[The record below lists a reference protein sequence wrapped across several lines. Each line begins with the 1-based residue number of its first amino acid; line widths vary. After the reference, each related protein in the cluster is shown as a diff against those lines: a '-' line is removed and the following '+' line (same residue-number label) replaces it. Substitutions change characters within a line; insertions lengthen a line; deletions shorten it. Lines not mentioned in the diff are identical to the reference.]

1 VSAHGT
7 GTIYNDLMELNA
19 FRAVF
24 GERQIPVYGVKGAL
38 GHTLGAA
45 GAIETVI
52 ALRALAEGVVPG
64 TVGFKDPDPAAVGL
78 VHTEPAP
85 LRASR
90 LLLTNSG
97 FGGVNAALV
106 LGGRPR

>member
-1 VSAHGT
+1 
-7 GTIYNDLMELNA
+7 
-19 FRAVF
+19 
-24 GERQIPVYGVKGAL
+24 
-38 GHTLGAA
+38 
-45 GAIETVI
+45 VI

-64 TVGFKDPDPAAVGL
+64 TVGFKNPDPAAAGL

-85 LRASR
+85 LRANR

-106 LGGRPR
+106 LGGRPQGPLASVAC